1 MMNLSKADTY
11 LNMKWLYYV
20 CKDGIRS
27 WGCNEALQNC
37 SDYAGKKEELY
48 LSIRCEEEMS

>member
-1 MMNLSKADTY
+1 
-11 LNMKWLYYV
+11 
-20 CKDGIRS
+20 
-27 WGCNEALQNC
+27 LQNC